1 MGFPLPS
8 SSRTPKHYDPVDD
21 DPDDPVNDFPRT
33 RSFGNPPLSNVIAK
47 AETVLDDTQSVS
59 NTSFNSS
66 LSSSTLGE
74 EIHRIAQDTRGTTAI
89 STPIPGRK
97 PLQIPAAKRKELS
110 KLSLEVEESP
120 TSVADLVSLSLSV
133 CNKRKTRKSN
143 VSTAPSS
150 IPEESVSRDSSEKSQ
165 RRSKGRKPRR
175 RVHFKQTCTMRR
187 TLSRKDMTLKEIRRA
202 WLSAEEYNR
211 MQLRDEILADR
222 INVGKGKPGTCIR
235 GLESKIEVTALKKLS
250 LRMTGIEE
258 VLVEQERQWDEAGD
272 AVHFFY
278 DFPSFAYVYGP
289 VAEEALTH
297 AQEVAREDRS
307 EAGKILKSSTM
318 FRAKGAI
325 AIIKRSRFT
334 RRRSWA

>member
-1 MGFPLPS
+1 
-8 SSRTPKHYDPVDD
+8 
-21 DPDDPVNDFPRT
+21 
-33 RSFGNPPLSNVIAK
+33 
-47 AETVLDDTQSVS
+47 
-59 NTSFNSS
+59 
-66 LSSSTLGE
+66 
-74 EIHRIAQDTRGTTAI
+74 
-89 STPIPGRK
+89 
-97 PLQIPAAKRKELS
+97 
-110 KLSLEVEESP
+110 
-120 TSVADLVSLSLSV
+120 
-133 CNKRKTRKSN
+133 
-143 VSTAPSS
+143 
-150 IPEESVSRDSSEKSQ
+150 
-165 RRSKGRKPRR
+165 
-175 RVHFKQTCTMRR
+175 
-187 TLSRKDMTLKEIRRA
+187 
-202 WLSAEEYNR
+202 